1 LAASRLSTKHVKFPF
16 GALGA
21 GAQFAARFLEDLG
34 AGFQRGAQVL
44 ALAGR
49 VGAQLLEL
57 GGVRPG
63 HFG

>member
-1 LAASRLSTKHVKFPF
+1 MSSSRS
-16 GALGA
+16 
-21 GAQFAARFLEDLG
+21 ARSARARSSLRDSSRIW
-34 AGFQRGAQVL
+34 ARDSSAAQVL